1 MSNAHL
7 TIADEVQ
14 AAIATGSAER
24 CSGVAERVA
33 SLFIASVGSLD
44 VEQHALFTDVFE
56 RLVNTIELRA
66 LADVGARIALA
77 ELSAQLAPVPQA
89 PVEVIRRLAHHDDI
103 TVAGPVL
110 SESPRLSSEDLVEIA
125 ETRGEKHLIA
135 IAGRWWLQEIVTD
148 ALLARRYPSVSR
160 KLMKN
165 PGARVSPAGFAAV
178 VAQAAGDA
186 DLTIAAGI
194 RADLPAA
201 LRRTLLE
208 GATEAVRARLLA
220 AAPPHLYEEI
230 RSAIAAAA
238 ADAERDMS
246 RCRDFGSAKL
256 AVGQLKQT
264 GRLNEALLQDFARQR
279 RYTETIAAIAE
290 LAKCSIELVRPLMQ
304 SLRSDGILVPCK
316 AAGLSWTTVAAILDS
331 RFVSGATKPD
341 ELTKLKN
348 RYLELTPDEA
358 QRLLK
363 LWSVRTGSP
372 ANGN

>member
-1 MSNAHL
+1 MSKPHL

-33 SLFIASVGSLD
+33 SLFIASAGSLD
-44 VEQHALFTDVFE
+44 VEQHALFSDVFE

-89 PVEVIRRLAHHDDI
+89 PLAVIRRLAHHDDI
-103 TVAGPVL
+103 AVAGPVL
-110 SESPRLSSEDLVEIA
+110 SESPRLTPEDLVEIA
-125 ETRGEKHLIA
+125 NTRGEKHLVA

-148 ALLARRYPSVSR
+148 ALLVRRFPSVSR

-165 PGARVSPAGFAAV
+165 PGARISAAGFAIVLAQAV
-178 VAQAAGDA
+178 VDPELA
-186 DLTIAAGI
+186 IATGI
-194 RADLPAA
+194 RADLPST
-201 LRRTLLE
+201 LRRTLLLQ
-208 GATEAVRARLLA
+208 ATEAVRARLLA
-220 AAPPHLYEEI
+220 SAPPHLYEEI
-230 RSAIAAAA
+230 RSAISAAAA
-238 ADAERDMS
+238 VAEQDMS

-256 AVGQLKQT
+256 TVGQLKQT
-264 GRLNEALLQDFARQR
+264 GKLDEAMLQDFARQR

-290 LAKCSIELVRPLMQ
+290 LAKCSVELVRPLMQ

-316 AAGLSWTTVAAILDS
+316 AAGLSWNTVATILDS
-331 RFVSGATKPD
+331 RFVSGQTKPD
-341 ELTKLKN
+341 ELTKLKTK
-348 RYLELTPDEA
+348 YLALTLDEA

-363 LWSVRTGSP
+363 LWSVRASAP
-372 ANGN
+372 AKSQ

>member
-1 MSNAHL
+1 MSNPQF
-7 TIADEVQ
+7 TIAEDVQ

-33 SLFIASVGSLD
+33 SLFIASAGNLD
-44 VEQHALFTDVFE
+44 AEQHALFADVFE

-77 ELSAQLAPVPQA
+77 ELSAQLAPIPQT
-89 PVEVIRRLAHHDDI
+89 PVAVIRRLAHHDDI
-103 TVAGPVL
+103 AVAGPVL
-110 SESPRLSSEDLVEIA
+110 SESPRLSAEDLVEIA
-125 ETRGEKHLIA
+125 GSRSEKHLIA
-135 IAGRWWLQEIVTD
+135 VAGRWWLQEIVTD
-148 ALLARRYPSVSR
+148 ALLVRRYPSVSR

-165 PGARVSPAGFAAV
+165 PGARISAAGFSIIL
-178 VAQAAGDA
+178 AQAMGDPELA
-186 DLTIAAGI
+186 IATGI

-201 LRRTLLE
+201 LRRTLLQS
-208 GATEAVRARLLA
+208 ASEAVRARLLA
-220 AAPPHLYEEI
+220 SAPPHLYEEI
-230 RSAIAAAA
+230 RGAIAAVT
-238 ADAERDMS
+238 ADAERGMS
-246 RCRDFGSAKL
+246 RSRDFGGAKL
-256 AVGQLKQT
+256 TVGQLKQA
-264 GRLNEALLQDFARQR
+264 GKLNEAMLLDFARQR

-316 AAGLSWTTVAAILDS
+316 TAGLSWTTVAAILDS

-348 RYLELTPDEA
+348 RYLELTLDEA

-363 LWSVRTGSP
+363 LWSVRTGSS
-372 ANGN
+372 AN